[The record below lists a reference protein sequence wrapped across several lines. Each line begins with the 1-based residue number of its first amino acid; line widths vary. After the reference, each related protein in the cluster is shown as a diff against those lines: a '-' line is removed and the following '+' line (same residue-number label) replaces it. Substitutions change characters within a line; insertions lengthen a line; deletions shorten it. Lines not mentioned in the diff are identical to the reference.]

1 MYDISIL
8 IVNWNTR
15 RLLRE
20 CLFSICRSGCSRSFE
35 TIVVDNNS
43 TDGSAEMVQQDF
55 PTVRLIRNSTN
66 LGFAKACNQAIGLAT
81 GQYLLLLNSDAE
93 VRIGSLDAMSLFMAR
108 NRSVAAVGC
117 KLLNPDGS
125 VQQSCWH
132 CFPSIKDAAI
142 RNLYL
147 YRLFPWKKL
156 SREHHPLSSG
166 EEEAM
171 DVAHLLG
178 ACVMLRRDALVDV
191 GLFDEG
197 YFMYLEETDW
207 FYRARARGWR
217 VCYLPSAE
225 ALHHG
230 QQSSNLDPAHVVPHL
245 LTSYCRFV
253 RKHYGTRSVP
263 IIKAIFA
270 VGALIRICLWT
281 KRWLSG
287 SDRPLARK
295 MISAYSVILGALGS
309 T

>member
-1 MYDISIL
+1 
-8 IVNWNTR
+8 
-15 RLLRE
+15 
-20 CLFSICRSGCSRSFE
+20 
-35 TIVVDNNS
+35 
-43 TDGSAEMVQQDF
+43 
-55 PTVRLIRNSTN
+55 
-66 LGFAKACNQAIGLAT
+66 
-81 GQYLLLLNSDAE
+81 
-93 VRIGSLDAMSLFMAR
+93 
-108 NRSVAAVGC
+108 
-117 KLLNPDGS
+117 
-125 VQQSCWH
+125 
-132 CFPSIKDAAI
+132 
-142 RNLYL
+142 
-147 YRLFPWKKL
+147 
-156 SREHHPLSSG
+156 
-166 EEEAM
+166 M

-287 SDRPLARK
+287 SDKPLARK
-295 MISAYSVILGALGS
+295 MISAYSVVLGALGS